1 MRCVPG
7 NYLLALQAP
16 VIWPVLK
23 TGLLS
28 LKFPL
33 PNARFASVYATR
45 GANRIGRVYKKAI
58 FRQFTDDT
66 YSQEI
71 PKAAWLGFLGP
82 VLKAEE
88 EDVFIIHLKNFA
100 SRPYSVHPHGVFYDK
115 DSEGKVLAFPLF
127 FPGVTNIMA
136 TSLPQCLLLL
146 TLTSEDFR
154 SPSHKLIGNCSWW
167 LKPGTASSQNFLPQT
182 FNTWDKPSTETG

>member
-1 MRCVPG
+1 MICPRELFNCTTSIS
-7 NYLLALQAP
+7 YLFNSFRSFFSSELF
-16 VIWPVLK
+16 
-23 TGLLS
+23 S
-28 LKFPL
+28 FP
-33 PNARFASVYATR
+33 NTRFASVYATR

-115 DSEGKVLAFPLF
+115 ESEGKSWFAFSSHL
-127 FPGVTNIMA
+127 I
-136 TSLPQCLLLL
+136 SLPGEADTVAK
-146 TLTSEDFR
+146 TLSRYHRIIE
-154 SPSHKLIGNCSWW
+154 L
-167 LKPGTASSQNFLPQT
+167 
-182 FNTWDKPSTETG
+182 

>member
-1 MRCVPG
+1 MYSRALIPPPIRYVLG
-7 NYLLALQAP
+7 NYLSALSAP
-16 VIWPVLK
+16 VILSALK
-23 TGLLS
+23 IGLLS
-28 LKFPL
+28 LKFSL
-33 PNARFASVYATR
+33 LNTRFAKVYATR

-115 DSEGKVLAFPLF
+115 DSEGKICLAFSSLF
-127 FPGVTNIMA
+127 PW
-136 TSLPQCLLLL
+136 
-146 TLTSEDFR
+146 
-154 SPSHKLIGNCSWW
+154 GN
-167 LKPGTASSQNFLPQT
+167 
-182 FNTWDKPSTETG
+182 

>member
-1 MRCVPG
+1 MSK
-7 NYLLALQAP
+7 LF
-16 VIWPVLK
+16 
-23 TGLLS
+23 S
-28 LKFPL
+28 L
-33 PNARFASVYATR
+33 PNTRFASVYATR

-88 EDVFIIHLKNFA
+88 EDVFIVHLKNFA

-115 DSEGKVLAFPLF
+115 DSEGKSWFALSLFSFPL
-127 FPGVTNIMA
+127 
-136 TSLPQCLLLL
+136 L
-146 TLTSEDFR
+146 
-154 SPSHKLIGNCSWW
+154 SPW
-167 LKPGTASSQNFLPQT
+167 SS
-182 FNTWDKPSTETG
+182 

>member
-1 MRCVPG
+1 G
-7 NYLLALQAP
+7 FIFLL
-16 VIWPVLK
+16 K
-23 TGLLS
+23 
-28 LKFPL
+28 
-33 PNARFASVYATR
+33 RFASVYAAR

-115 DSEGKVLAFPLF
+115 DSEGKIWLAFSSLF
-127 FPGVTNIMA
+127 PWSNSYHGYKCVPVFIVIDIDIRG
-136 TSLPQCLLLL
+136 L
-146 TLTSEDFR
+146 
-154 SPSHKLIGNCSWW
+154 
-167 LKPGTASSQNFLPQT
+167 
-182 FNTWDKPSTETG
+182 

>member
-1 MRCVPG
+1 MSYVPG
-7 NYLLALQAP
+7 NYLSALQAP
-16 VIWPVLK
+16 VIWSTLK
-23 TGLLS
+23 GDFFVSKLFS
-28 LKFPL
+28 L
-33 PNARFASVYATR
+33 PNTRFASVYATR

-88 EDVFIIHLKNFA
+88 EDVFIVHLKNFA

-115 DSEGKVLAFPLF
+115 DSEGKNWFAFSSPFPLE
-127 FPGVTNIMA
+127 
-136 TSLPQCLLLL
+136 LLMSQLKICPSIYCSGHWHQR
-146 TLTSEDFR
+146 TLDH
-154 SPSHKLIGNCSWW
+154 PLIN
-167 LKPGTASSQNFLPQT
+167 SSVIAA
-182 FNTWDKPSTETG
+182 DD

>member
-1 MRCVPG
+1 MHRKAQVPDSQVRSCSTKDQICRWLLLNRKG
-7 NYLLALQAP
+7 NGCQYCCPDWLLTCQSVWYASGNHSSVSISWSTLQW
-16 VIWPVLK
+16 VFVSELFS
-23 TGLLS
+23 LL
-28 LKFPL
+28 
-33 PNARFASVYATR
+33 NIRFASVYATR

-58 FRQFTDDT
+58 FRQYTDDT

-115 DSEGKVLAFPLF
+115 ESEGKSWFVPFSLLHFPW
-127 FPGVTNIMA
+127 
-136 TSLPQCLLLL
+136 S
-146 TLTSEDFR
+146 SECQ
-154 SPSHKLIGNCSWW
+154 G
-167 LKPGTASSQNFLPQT
+167 
-182 FNTWDKPSTETG
+182 

>member
-1 MRCVPG
+1 MTVTVQKGAWTLLVLCWFNPHLLFHQLCDMSQG
-7 NYLLALQAP
+7 TIYLLCKHHLFDQL
-16 VIWPVLK
+16 LK
-23 TGLLS
+23 EVFFVSKLFS
-28 LKFPL
+28 L
-33 PNARFASVYATR
+33 PNTRFASVYATR

-88 EDVFIIHLKNFA
+88 EDVFIVHLKNFA

-115 DSEGKVLAFPLF
+115 DSEGKSWFAFSSPFPL
-127 FPGVTNIMA
+127 
-136 TSLPQCLLLL
+136 
-146 TLTSEDFR
+146 E
-154 SPSHKLIGNCSWW
+154 
-167 LKPGTASSQNFLPQT
+167 
-182 FNTWDKPSTETG
+182 

>member
-1 MRCVPG
+1 MRCVTG
-7 NYLLALQAP
+7 VYLSALQAP
-16 VIWPVLK
+16 VILSALK
-23 TGLLS
+23 TGLLC
-28 LKFPL
+28 LKFSL
-33 PNARFASVYATR
+33 PNTRFAKVYATR

-66 YSQEI
+66 YSREI

-115 DSEGKVLAFPLF
+115 DSEGKVWLGFSSLF
-127 FPGVTNIMA
+127 LMA
-136 TSLPQCLLLL
+136 TSLSKYLLLL
-146 TLTSEDFR
+146 TLTSENFR
-154 SPSHKLIGNCSWW
+154 SLSYKPISNCSWW
-167 LKPGTASSQNFLPQT
+167 LKPGKASSQNFLPRT
-182 FNTWDKPSTETG
+182 FDTWDKSSTETG